1 MIQYPAIMNPT
12 STEVRTITSTH
23 VHQEYQIFISLP
35 LSYAS
40 SNKTFPVLYLL
51 DGNGTYTILRPL
63 IELQQIVQHIPE
75 LIIVGI
81 GYPQQ
86 TYMDTL
92 GLRGRDL
99 TPIELTPEEK
109 AGGYPFEETG
119 GGPQFL
125 NFLVHELIPLIDKD
139 FRTEPNDR
147 ALLGWSLGA
156 IFVLYTMF
164 EQPDLFKRMIA
175 ISPGIDFPDTNKQS
189 LKQTPSLPVKLY
201 LGVEAPSDDPKT
213 LNEIEVARQ
222 FVKVVSEQ
230 NYAGLEVKLEVF
242 EGEDHFSVGPIGS
255 IRGLKH
261 IYE

>member
-1 MIQYPAIMNPT
+1 MIQYPSINNPT
-12 STEVRTITSTH
+12 PTEVRTITSTH
-23 VHQEYQIFISLP
+23 VHQEYQLFISLP

-51 DGNGTYTILRPL
+51 DGNATYTLVRPL
-63 IELQQIVQHIPE
+63 IELQQIIQLIPE

-99 TPIELTPEEK
+99 TPIELTPEQK

-125 NFLVHELIPLIDKD
+125 NFLVHELIPLIDQD

-156 IFVLYTMF
+156 MFVLYTMF

-175 ISPGIDFPDTNKQS
+175 ISPGIDFPDTDKQS
-189 LKQTPSLPVKLY
+189 LKQNPSLPVKLY
-201 LGVEAPSDDPKT
+201 LAVEAPSDDART
-213 LNEIEVARQ
+213 LKEIELTRQ
-222 FVKVVSEQ
+222 FVKVISEQ
-230 NYAGLEVKLEVF
+230 NYAGLEVTLQVF
-242 EGEDHFSVGPIGS
+242 EGEDHFSVGSIGS
-255 IRGLKH
+255 IHGLQN
-261 IYE
+261 IYQ